1 MSKNRQKKTLKL
13 SRNRLK
19 MSKKRWKKTLKMSKN
34 RQEMVK
40 NKLKMSKNKLKK
52 TLKSHVKSHILLI
65 ILYIVCIMTIIEG
78 FYTRNK
84 QILMI
89 KIKNNSLKLKMDNYT
104 DTTQINLQD
113 YRQIRCQMGS
123 IHCVYQVLISIY
135 KENMLLC
142 YKSVLVIKIHSNGSL
157 YSDYFLVNK

>member
-1 MSKNRQKKTLKL
+1 
-13 SRNRLK
+13 
-19 MSKKRWKKTLKMSKN
+19 
-34 RQEMVK
+34 MVK

-104 DTTQINLQD
+104 DTTQINL
-113 YRQIRCQMGS
+113 
-123 IHCVYQVLISIY
+123 
-135 KENMLLC
+135 
-142 YKSVLVIKIHSNGSL
+142 
-157 YSDYFLVNK
+157 